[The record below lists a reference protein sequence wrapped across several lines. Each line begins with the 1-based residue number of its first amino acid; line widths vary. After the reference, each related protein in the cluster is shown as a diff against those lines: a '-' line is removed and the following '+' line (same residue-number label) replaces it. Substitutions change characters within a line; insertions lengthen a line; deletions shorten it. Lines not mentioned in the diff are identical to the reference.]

1 MEGYGKVNTTLRSKN
16 KMYDCCVRHNFFT
29 RGSNDQ
35 YQDMF
40 DMVDDPNVSI
50 VELAAVVWI
59 CSEGYTRDEVLNI
72 LRKEIIR

>member
-1 MEGYGKVNTTLRSKN
+1 
-16 KMYDCCVRHNFFT
+16 MYDCCVRHNFFT

-50 VELAAVVWI
+50 VELASVVWI